1 MNYLATIEHFKIK
14 ANARLPLVFKKGHGC
29 YVDGVTIEGKK
40 VMLGLIQTGTNADV
54 VWSKPADNYWGAEL
68 RFLS

>member
-1 MNYLATIEHFKIK
+1 MSI
-14 ANARLPLVFKKGHGC
+14 
-29 YVDGVTIEGKK
+29 GVTIEGKK